1 MWDTKV
7 DVSEVENVVLVERVA
22 VFSIFWAF
30 HEGEVS

>member
-22 VFSIFWAF
+22 VFF
-30 HEGEVS
+30 HFLGLS